1 LTAVDKK
8 RKNERNEKPCLSFTR
23 NSIVAFI
30 LVSSL
35 LEASTWSVVI
45 LVMGDVADKIQK
57 VRVFPMT
64 FENVMADE
72 VNFSSSIEH
81 ALVGYCRIY

>member
-1 LTAVDKK
+1 MPVLHQEQH
-8 RKNERNEKPCLSFTR
+8 RSFY
-23 NSIVAFI
+23 F
-30 LVSSL
+30 SL
-35 LEASTWSVVI
+35 KLEASTWSVVI